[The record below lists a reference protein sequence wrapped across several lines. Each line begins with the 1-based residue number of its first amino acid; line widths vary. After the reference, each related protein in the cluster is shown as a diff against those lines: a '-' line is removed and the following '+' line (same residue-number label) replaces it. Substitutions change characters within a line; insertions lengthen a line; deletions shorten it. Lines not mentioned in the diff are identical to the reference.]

1 MTRKLRIDE
10 AVDLYGNIKRVKF
23 QGYYHERSQIKI
35 GHYWVTNEPYYH
47 EDYFLFYDED
57 EVYHVEHKPSKQIV
71 YTFRCDAWHR
81 AEKKAKDFI
90 YNNDKNKIPLY
101 LVGQEV
107 VVKGLNKK
115 GVVREIRNV
124 IGTKHQA
131 RKSNVWDY
139 LIYIPK
145 CDHNINP
152 DWFEEYRL
160 RNGKS
165 LMDLFI
171 EDNLG
176 GDYLREI
183 SEGLFKEN
191 MIYRNPDKIKLCEL
205 DYYKSIL
212 KDFGNPPHPLKEV
225 YLMEDYE
232 SCVNDSG
239 SMSWALVF
247 QFKHKGKYYIY
258 EDCGDA

>member
-1 MTRKLRIDE
+1 MTSKLRIDE

-23 QGYYHERSQIKI
+23 QGYYHERSQIRFVNI
-35 GHYWVTNEPYYH
+35 FGTDTPFYH
-47 EDYFLFYDED
+47 DDYFMFYDED
-57 EVYHVEHKPSKQIV
+57 EVYHLEHKPTRQII
-71 YTFRCDAWHR
+71 YTFRSRSWDE
-81 AEKKAKDFI
+81 AEEKANDFI
-90 YNNDKNKIPLY
+90 YDNSIKNKIPLY

-171 EDNLG
+171 EEYLNG
-176 GDYLREI
+176 YYLRETT
-183 SEGLFKEN
+183 KEQYESN
-191 MIYRNPDKIKLCEL
+191 LLDENHDVVKLQMR
-205 DYYKSIL
+205 DVIDVS
-212 KDFGNPPHPLKEV
+212 DFDNPPHPLKQV
-225 YLMEDYE
+225 VRLVDYSQSWE
-232 SCVNDSG
+232 NG
-239 SMSWALVF
+239 SSWALVF

>member
-35 GHYWVTNEPYYH
+35 GHYWDTNEPYYH

-124 IGTKHQA
+124 VGTKHQA

-160 RNGKS
+160 RNAKS

-171 EDNLG
+171 EDQIRYG
-176 GDYLREI
+176 SFLREI
-183 SEGLFKEN
+183 TKEQYESNLLDENHDVVKLQMRDVIDVSEF
-191 MIYRNPDKIKLCEL
+191 D
-205 DYYKSIL
+205 
-212 KDFGNPPHPLKEV
+212 NPPHPLKQV
-225 YLMEDYE
+225 VRLVDYSQSWE
-232 SCVNDSG
+232 NG
-239 SMSWALVF
+239 SSWALVF

>member
-23 QGYYHERSQIKI
+23 QGYYHERSQIRFVNI
-35 GHYWVTNEPYYH
+35 FGTDTPFYH
-47 EDYFLFYDED
+47 DDYFMFYDED
-57 EVYHVEHKPSKQIV
+57 EVYHLEHKPTRQII
-71 YTFRCDAWHR
+71 YTFRSRSWDE
-81 AEKKAKDFI
+81 AEEKANDFI
-90 YNNDKNKIPLY
+90 YDNSIKNKIPLY
-101 LVGQEV
+101 LVDQEV

-124 IGTKHQA
+124 VGTKHQA

-160 RNGKS
+160 RNAKS

-171 EDNLG
+171 EDQIRYG
-176 GDYLREI
+176 SFLREI
-183 SEGLFKEN
+183 TKEQYESN
-191 MIYRNPDKIKLCEL
+191 LLDENHDVVKLQMR
-205 DYYKSIL
+205 DVIDVS
-212 KDFGNPPHPLKEV
+212 DFDNPPHPLKQV
-225 YLMEDYE
+225 VRLVDYSQSWE
-232 SCVNDSG
+232 NG
-239 SMSWALVF
+239 SSWALVF